1 MTPLRK
7 YQLLLAGTVVLFFW
21 LLSTEV
27 AERYIELWKTY
38 TELEMKEGTASEP
51 EALAAE
57 RSQLLV
63 RQKWMKDL
71 LRAQTGAFEQSR
83 TGTLEF
89 INVSA
94 TQATVRLE
102 SLVPMK
108 VETRAH
114 EQIMGFRLTCSGPVH
129 RIGVFINQLE
139 EGPFSLHLS
148 KLDLSREGVP
158 APSVKGTIEG
168 SVRLAM

>member
-1 MTPLRK
+1 MTLLRK

-21 LLSTEV
+21 ILSTEV
-27 AERYIELWKTY
+27 AERYSELWKAY
-38 TELEMKEGTASEP
+38 TELEMKEGGASEP

-63 RQKWMKDL
+63 HQKRMKDL

-89 INVSA
+89 INASA

-108 VETRAH
+108 PETRAH
-114 EQIMGFRLTCSGPVH
+114 EQVMGFKLSCSGPVH
-129 RIGVFINQLE
+129 RIGVFINRLE
-139 EGPFSLHLS
+139 EGPFSLRLT
-148 KLDLSREGVP
+148 KLEVTREGAHP
-158 APSVKGTIEG
+158 PSVKGTIEG
-168 SVRLAM
+168 AVRLAM